1 MGSAYF
7 LFSAVF
13 IGYLSNLMIT
23 PLFNN
28 MAGDLGIKIEN
39 LGILVTIYG
48 LVAGSV
54 ALFAGALSDK
64 YGRKPILVIATLGT
78 ALFSVLFALS
88 WSFPS
93 LVIFRVLTAVM
104 AGPLMGCAIAAIPDY
119 IDVSQRGKAVGLMTS
134 AVYMSSIIGVPI
146 GLLIAGGEAHQWRW
160 AFYLVAGLA
169 IVANLMLLLGLKRLA
184 PANPELKL
192 NPLSILKAYLASLAD
207 SGRRNICLA
216 YACMFLAHGAY
227 ITYYPSYL
235 MVNRS
240 LTIQGMTL
248 LFMLG
253 GLFAFTAT
261 FVAGRVSERSRRA
274 KIFGA
279 SSTLLCLAMLA
290 IVWSPATASTIL
302 LVALPIG
309 LTYMTSDAFRMTSLQ
324 LEALEH
330 TDPKT
335 RGAFMGLIAFTSAVC
350 ISLGAAFGSAFLAY
364 AKLHWSTH
372 QSPQL
377 EAVSHPNYLQAY
389 DLLTYLAIGLM
400 VLAAFFL
407 IRSRQIAETNAL
419 PQET

>member
-1 MGSAYF
+1 MRSAYF

-28 MAGDLGIKIEN
+28 MARDLGVRIEN
-39 LGILVTIYG
+39 LGVLVTIYG

-64 YGRKPILVIATLGT
+64 YGRKPILVIATIGT

-119 IDVSQRGKAVGLMTS
+119 IDASQRGKAVGLMTS
-134 AVYMSSIIGVPI
+134 AVYMSSILGVPI

-160 AFYLVAGLA
+160 AFFLVAGLA
-169 IVANLMLLLGLKRLA
+169 IVANLMLLFGLKRLA

-192 NPLSILKAYLASLAD
+192 NPLSILKTYLGSLAD

-216 YACMFLAHGAY
+216 YACMFFAHGAY
-227 ITYYPSYL
+227 VTYYPSYL

-240 LTIQGMTL
+240 LSIQGMTL
-248 LFMLG
+248 LFMFG
-253 GLFAFTAT
+253 GLAAFSAT
-261 FVAGRVSERSRRA
+261 FIAGRIAHRARRA
-274 KIFGA
+274 AIFGT
-279 SSTLLCLAMLA
+279 STLLLCLAMLA
-290 IVWSPATASTIL
+290 IVWSPADASTIL

-350 ISLGAAFGSAFLAY
+350 ISLGAAAGSAFLAY
-364 AKLHWSTH
+364 AKLHWGAH

-400 VLAAFFL
+400 ALAAFFL